1 MISSKFFLFERRD
14 FNYCDMQVDRKTG
27 EPMVKLFEDKVGGRE
42 AEVVLDDPRSGT
54 GIVSWFNGIQRCPFR
69 YYDMY
74 C

>member
-1 MISSKFFLFERRD
+1 
-14 FNYCDMQVDRKTG
+14 MQVDRKTG